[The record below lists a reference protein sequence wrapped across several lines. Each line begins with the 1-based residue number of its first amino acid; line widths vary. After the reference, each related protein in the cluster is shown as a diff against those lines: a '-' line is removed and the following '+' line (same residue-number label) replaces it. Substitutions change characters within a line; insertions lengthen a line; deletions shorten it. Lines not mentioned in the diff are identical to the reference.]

1 VPKPVNLSLALLDPR
16 KMGIT
21 AARVKLAA
29 FWLFV
34 LAGFLLAITALLPM
48 MPLLRT
54 SGQKFMFELHR
65 YSALASLLAA
75 MVHAGLELF
84 DPPNS

>member
-1 VPKPVNLSLALLDPR
+1 
-16 KMGIT
+16 
-21 AARVKLAA
+21 
-29 FWLFV
+29 
-34 LAGFLLAITALLPM
+34 M

-75 MVHAGLELF
+75 MVYAGLELF